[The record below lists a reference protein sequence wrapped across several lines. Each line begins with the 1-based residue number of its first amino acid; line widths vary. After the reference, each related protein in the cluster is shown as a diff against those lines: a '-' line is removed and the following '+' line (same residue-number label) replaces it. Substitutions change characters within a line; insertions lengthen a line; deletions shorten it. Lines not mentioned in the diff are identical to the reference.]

1 MTTRWLLAG
10 FLVCSLIASS
20 ACSLFTPTSP
30 VSAQNGG
37 LRTLVIPDDA
47 EVIVDGVSMGPAS
60 KYRGRDFIP
69 VKGGAHQVEI
79 RKEGYQ
85 PYRDA
90 VFINNNMIM
99 ITVTLKKENAD

>member
-1 MTTRWLLAG
+1 MTTRWLLTGLFACCLLAATACTL
-10 FLVCSLIASS
+10 FSPTTS
-20 ACSLFTPTSP
+20 APP
-30 VSAQNGG
+30 QAGG

-99 ITVTLKKENAD
+99 ITVTLKKAE

>member
-1 MTTRWLLAG
+1 MTTRRLLTGLFA
-10 FLVCSLIASS
+10 CSLILAS
-20 ACSLFTPTSP
+20 ACSLFSP
-30 VSAQNGG
+30 APHPSPLEGG

-60 KYRGRDFIP
+60 QYRGRAFIP

-79 RKEGYQ
+79 KKEGYQ

-90 VFINNNMIM
+90 VFINNNLIM
-99 ITVTLKKENAD
+99 ITVTLKKAE